1 MLSGFKKTNYNNM
14 IVKHKIK
21 SVKPRYRSFHGLKA
35 LACPNCRNEQREK
48 PHASVY
54 IQCMHQNTNMTNMSV

>member
-35 LACPNCRNEQREK
+35 LACPNCRNEQRES
-48 PHASVY
+48 PTLAYIYNVY
-54 IQCMHQNTNMTNMSV
+54 VNAQA